1 MLLAISNEFLK
12 IRSRKKNLC
21 YNIRVREILAAVIP
35 FGRFRISGYRN
46 LPQYYFIVYASIDL

>member
-12 IRSRKKNLC
+12 IRSRKKNLW
-21 YNIRVREILAAVIP
+21 YNIRVREILSAVIP

-46 LPQYYFIVYASIDL
+46 LPQYYI

>member
-1 MLLAISNEFLK
+1 MLLVISKEFLK
-12 IRSRKKNLC
+12 RRDKNQKLW

-46 LPQYYFIVYASIDL
+46 LPQIL